1 MSIGPTVPAHSSNS
15 RLRVEAN
22 ASSQARRTAR
32 FEENPVVALQSMRLG
47 SSFKCSTSNS
57 YTRRYRTQAPTSQV
71 DEILFGSPTTLDIGS
86 NSACKAKNQ
95 CQHCQDGEVVQII
108 TKDLIRNLRIPFKD
122 SLGEFIIL
130 PSAEYERLASMSHV
144 PMKEEREGST
154 EACHLKTEEVNKDV
168 EERKHK
174 ILEIDLARRKRKG
187 LTELEVESQDHAQ
200 RLIECSNALR
210 IEQEEEIKKLN
221 MLILSAQCQATR
233 DAQIKE
239 KKQIQTELS
248 EEEKRLD
255 DMMEMERRKALET
268 MEQIDELVKDQ
279 RMNGMQQ
286 IYNQILQRHE
296 DKQLLKEMKEQEKQQ
311 MRENQEKMNLED
323 LKALEKKREEQQRL
337 LGEIRRIN
345 VETMWA
351 KEQRREEE
359 KLADMRDMEYIQNK
373 LEREVEYEAEQRCIK
388 KQKELETARMRAK
401 QQRAK
406 DYKAEQDEIRTMRNQ
421 EVTDREWRR
430 KEKDLAAKKTQEE
443 RMLRVARLEQVRCRE
458 HLLSI
463 EAGREK
469 AEIERLLKVQQEAIN
484 KQKVEEEKQRQN
496 AKDHA
501 EAIRHQVKEQQFSI
515 INKRREIFKEAEC
528 LVEEAHQRRVRL
540 NEIKMK
546 KLKELKA
553 TGLSEKYCS
562 EVERKVKA
570 FLL

>member
-1 MSIGPTVPAHSSNS
+1 M
-15 RLRVEAN
+15 
-22 ASSQARRTAR
+22 
-32 FEENPVVALQSMRLG
+32 
-47 SSFKCSTSNS
+47 SNS
-57 YTRRYRTQAPTSQV
+57 YTRRYRTQASTSEV
-71 DEILFGSPTTLDIGS
+71 DETLFGSSTKLDIGS
-86 NSACKAKNQ
+86 NSACKSKNKSR
-95 CQHCQDGEVVQII
+95 HCQDGEVVQII
-108 TKDLIRNLRIPFKD
+108 TKDLIRNLRIPLKD

-130 PSAEYERLASMSHV
+130 PSAEYERLASMSRV
-144 PMKEEREGST
+144 PMKEERVGPT
-154 EACHLKTEEVNKDV
+154 EACHLKKEE
-168 EERKHK
+168 EEAEDRKHK
-174 ILEIDLARRKRKG
+174 ILEADLARRKRKG
-187 LTELEVESQDHAQ
+187 LTELELESQNHAQ
-200 RLIECSNALR
+200 RLIEYSNGLR
-210 IEQEEEIKKLN
+210 LEQEEEIKKLN

-239 KKQIQTELS
+239 KKQIQAELS

-255 DMMEMERRKALET
+255 DMMEVDRRKALAT

-286 IYNQILQRHE
+286 IYNQILQRLE
-296 DKQLLKEMKEQEKQQ
+296 DEQLLKEMKEQEKQQ

-337 LGEIRRIN
+337 LGEVRHIN
-345 VETMWA
+345 AETMWA

-359 KLADMRDMEYIQNK
+359 KLADMRDMEYIKNK
-373 LEREVEYEAEQRCIK
+373 LEREAEFEAEQRCIK
-388 KQKELETARMRAK
+388 KQKELEIARMRAK

-443 RMLRVARLEQVRCRE
+443 GMLRMARLEQVRCKE

-469 AEIERLLKVQQEAIN
+469 AEIERLLEVQQEAIN
-484 KQKVEEEKQRQN
+484 KQKEVEEKQRQN
-496 AKDHA
+496 AKHHA
-501 EAIRHQVKEQQFSI
+501 EAIRHQVKEQQLSTI
-515 INKRREIFKEAEC
+515 LKRREIFKEAEC
-528 LVEEAHQRRVRL
+528 LVEEARQRRARL

>member
-1 MSIGPTVPAHSSNS
+1 M
-15 RLRVEAN
+15 
-22 ASSQARRTAR
+22 
-32 FEENPVVALQSMRLG
+32 
-47 SSFKCSTSNS
+47 SNS
-57 YTRRYRTQAPTSQV
+57 YTRRYRTQASTSEV
-71 DEILFGSPTTLDIGS
+71 DETLFGSSTKLDIGS
-86 NSACKAKNQ
+86 NSACKSKNKSR
-95 CQHCQDGEVVQII
+95 HCQDGEVVQII
-108 TKDLIRNLRIPFKD
+108 TKDLIRNLRIPLKD

-130 PSAEYERLASMSHV
+130 PSAEYERLASMSRV
-144 PMKEEREGST
+144 PMKEERVGPT
-154 EACHLKTEEVNKDV
+154 EACHLKKEE
-168 EERKHK
+168 EEAEDRKHK
-174 ILEIDLARRKRKG
+174 ILEADLARRKRKG
-187 LTELEVESQDHAQ
+187 LTELELESQNHAQ
-200 RLIECSNALR
+200 RLIEYSNGLR
-210 IEQEEEIKKLN
+210 LEQEEEIKKLN

-239 KKQIQTELS
+239 KKQIQAELS

-255 DMMEMERRKALET
+255 DMMEVDRRKALAT

-286 IYNQILQRHE
+286 IYNQILQRLE
-296 DKQLLKEMKEQEKQQ
+296 DEQLLKEMKEQEKQQ

-337 LGEIRRIN
+337 LGE
-345 VETMWA
+345 
-351 KEQRREEE
+351 
-359 KLADMRDMEYIQNK
+359 
-373 LEREVEYEAEQRCIK
+373 EREAEFEAEQRCIK
-388 KQKELETARMRAK
+388 KQKELEIARMRAK

-443 RMLRVARLEQVRCRE
+443 GMLRMARLEQVRCKE

-469 AEIERLLKVQQEAIN
+469 AEIERLLEVQQEAIN
-484 KQKVEEEKQRQN
+484 KQKEVEEKQRQN
-496 AKDHA
+496 AKHHA
-501 EAIRHQVKEQQFSI
+501 EAIRHQVKEQQLSTI
-515 INKRREIFKEAEC
+515 LKRREIFKEAEC
-528 LVEEAHQRRVRL
+528 LVEEARQRRARL